1 MPLLQ
6 LGSTLALEAV
16 DLFSGLDSMDL
27 FFEKSPVSAENLKEC
42 EKIVKTLKSKT
53 LEQLPGTNQTLLL
66 SIALAFTP
74 GIHSMTALP
83 EKLKDKILQ
92 ARKRFPDWCDNIAP
106 GLFNFYCETSYL
118 PNQSILNN
126 IFFGKIRPG
135 FPAAQEIINQSITH
149 LLIEEDYLEKIANI
163 GMDFHVGNMGDKL
176 SGGQRQKLAIARVLL
191 KQPKIILMD
200 EATSA
205 LDNKSQTRI
214 QRLMTTRWKDKRTV
228 IAVVHRLDIIENFD
242 KIAVTK
248 NGKLIEFGTYQ
259 ALIEQKGALHELIY
273 GRQ

>member
-6 LGSTLALEAV
+6 LGSTLAREAV
-16 DLFSGLDSMDL
+16 DLFSGLESMDL
-27 FFEKSPVSAENLKEC
+27 FFEKSPVSAENIGVC
-42 EKIVKTLKSKT
+42 EKIIKAQKSKT
-53 LEQLPGTNQTLLL
+53 LEQLPDEDQTLLL
-66 SIALAFTP
+66 SIALTFTP
-74 GIHSMTALP
+74 GIHTMTSLP
-83 EKLKDKILQ
+83 EDLKEQILQ
-92 ARKRFPDWCDNIAP
+92 ARMHFPDWCNRIAD
-106 GLFNFYCETSYL
+106 GLFNFYNETSYL

-135 FPAAQEIINQSITH
+135 LPGAQEIINQSITH
-149 LLIEEDYLEKIANI
+149 LLIEEDYLEKIAKI
-163 GMDFHVGNMGDKL
+163 GMNFHVGNMGDKL

-191 KQPKIILMD
+191 KQPKIILLD

-214 QRLMTTRWKDKRTV
+214 QRLMTTRWKNKRTV
-228 IAVVHRLDIIENFD
+228 IAVVHRLDIIEDFD

-248 NGKLIEFGTYQ
+248 NGKLIEFGTYP

-273 GRQ
+273 GKQ